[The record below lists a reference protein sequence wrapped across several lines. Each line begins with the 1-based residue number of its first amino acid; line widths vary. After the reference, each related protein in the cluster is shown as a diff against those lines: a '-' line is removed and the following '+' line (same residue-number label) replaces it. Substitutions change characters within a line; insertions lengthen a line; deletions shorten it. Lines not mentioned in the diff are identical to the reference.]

1 MSSYK
6 VVLKP
11 GGVGGRNVGV
21 GIKLAKKPLLSP
33 EEIAALSAVVPVST
47 SLEVTVIY
55 PVGMIGASVRI
66 TGPDAFD
73 QTIVNTMMFDAIAA
87 GDYIIVAAAVAGHTV
102 RVFTSPKSVPQGR
115 KTCAMVIYDLAGTG
129 GGGGNCTPACD
140 TGTDLRWI
148 PPGTVPSPDPYADF
162 ILEANEI
169 VNLPN
174 ALFTTDLSSI
184 AGVTYPMAN
193 NVSEIFYGRYFGT
206 VCPGDIL
213 NWEVQGIDFSGDFQA
228 SGSYAG
234 ATLPTFYTFGNTI
247 VVQSNSILIS
257 GVAPT
262 PGSDF
267 GNFAVRLKHWHLNS
281 VGVYEEVCFEQIS
294 STLFIVKD

>member
-55 PVGMIGASVRI
+55 PVGMIGASVQI

-73 QTIVNTMMFDAIAA
+73 QTIVNTMMFDAITA

-102 RVFTSPKSVPQGR
+102 RVFTSPKSVPQGG

-129 GGGGNCTPACD
+129 GGGDCTPTCPIDCIKFTPNLAEPSIGFNPITLD
-140 TGTDLRWI
+140 DI
-148 PPGTVPSPDPYADF
+148 PDSDF
-162 ILEANEI
+162 TEFLQFDN
-169 VNLPN
+169 
-174 ALFTTDLSSI
+174 T
-184 AGVTYPMAN
+184 
-193 NVSEIFYGRYFGT
+193 IFGNRLQVYGRFQGQICSNT
-206 VCPGDIL
+206 TLAFTSSFAPNLGGNANGHVLQVVSLGARKTFVLFADVFNL
-213 NWEVQGIDFSGDFQA
+213 NG
-228 SGSYAG
+228 
-234 ATLPTFYTFGNTI
+234 
-247 VVQSNSILIS
+247 
-257 GVAPT
+257 GVAPNRFAGT
-262 PGSDF
+262 VSAQIRHIRKVGGVAEDLCGSSNSTF
-267 GNFAVRLKHWHLNS
+267 NFPMIS
-281 VGVYEEVCFEQIS
+281 V
-294 STLFIVKD
+294 